1 MFGNLYVDVDLFFFF
16 PFIYLLTELNSLNST
31 QKQTQIQEVKRRFP
45 DLPKL
50 DPEVDMGI
58 DDTTEHGKKFLKAK
72 KRIKLLQDRV
82 QKSLIYKS
90 DKKDELVKLYNRRR
104 RLERTLG
111 PSTHLPTHSFTLL
124 THANSNK
131 PGTIAMHNKDL
142 KSVQKLA
149 LRETLLQMKRVLRRL
164 GHISNE
170 DILTLKARVACEVN
184 AADELLVTELLFEG
198 TFNDLHP
205 NVAVAILAAFADTG
219 KVSEDADSERDALPE
234 ELRGPFRALQDAARR
249 VAKTQEDCG
258 IEIDPEEYAK
268 SFNAENVKIAYL
280 WCNKDMTFA
289 KIMKE
294 TSQFEGSIVRMI
306 RRLEELAR
314 EVAASCAALGNQSL
328 QKKFET
334 GITNIKRDIVFAA
347 SLYL

>member
-1 MFGNLYVDVDLFFFF
+1 MWKSV
-16 PFIYLLTELNSLNST
+16 
-31 QKQTQIQEVKRRFP
+31 KEVKRRFP

-50 DPEVDMGI
+50 DPEDDMGI
-58 DDTTEHGKKFLKAK
+58 DDTTEQGKRFLKAK
-72 KRIKLLQDRV
+72 RRIAALQDRV
-82 QKSLIYKS
+82 QKNAIFNAGNKN
-90 DKKDELVKLYNRRR
+90 ELVELFNRRR
-104 RLERTLG
+104 HLERAIA
-111 PSTHLPTHSFTLL
+111 THQQ
-124 THANSNK
+124 
-131 PGTIAMHNKDL
+131 DL

-164 GHISNE
+164 GHISND
-170 DILTLKARVACEVN
+170 DILTLKARVACEIN

-205 NVAVAILAAFADTG
+205 NVAVAILAAFADTAR
-219 KVSEDADSERDALPE
+219 VRDDADAERDALPQ
-234 ELRGPFRALQDAARR
+234 ELQGPFRALQDAARR

-314 EVAASCAALGNQSL
+314 EVAASCAALGNQTL

>member
-1 MFGNLYVDVDLFFFF
+1 
-16 PFIYLLTELNSLNST
+16 
-31 QKQTQIQEVKRRFP
+31 
-45 DLPKL
+45 
-50 DPEVDMGI
+50 MGI
-58 DDTTEHGKKFLKAK
+58 DDTTEHGKRFLKAK
-72 KRIKLLQDRV
+72 RRVASLQERV
-82 QKSLIYKS
+82 CKNVIFNS
-90 DKKDELVKLYNRRR
+90 DKRDELVGLFHRRR
-104 RLERTLG
+104 HLERAIA
-111 PSTHLPTHSFTLL
+111 THQQ
-124 THANSNK
+124 
-131 PGTIAMHNKDL
+131 DL

-149 LRETLLQMKRVLRRL
+149 LRERLLQMKRVLRRL
-164 GHISNE
+164 GHISND

-198 TFNDLHP
+198 TCGVAPSNFSKLSTLEHTHQRSNTGTFNDLHP
-205 NVAVAILAAFADTG
+205 NVAVAILAAFADTARV
-219 KVSEDADSERDALPE
+219 KDDADAERDALPQ
-234 ELRGPFRALQDAARR
+234 ELQGPFRALQDAARR

-314 EVAASCAALGNQSL
+314 EVAASCAALGNQTL